1 MFCHCVLCNAKELF
15 YSMNLAFNFLNLS
28 KGWHTSYITIK
39 ESKPMLIFRQK
50 SFESPLSSTLMRV
63 KLVLILDRC
72 LIIFQSRLQENKFD
86 CCCYADVRGT
96 LLSLPGLT
104 DWLPLAG
111 CYNCLTFVITQISL
125 FLIASKTISDLQHN
139 NVRRPATG
147 QEEAGGEHQTSAEEA
162 GDRPVRVK
170 DPPALR

>member
-1 MFCHCVLCNAKELF
+1 MFNIILRKKL
-15 YSMNLAFNFLNLS
+15 
-28 KGWHTSYITIK
+28 TTQ
-39 ESKPMLIFRQK
+39 RQK
-50 SFESPLSSTLMRV
+50 IFESRLSSTLMQV
-63 KLVLILDRC
+63 KLVLLLDKC
-72 LIIFQSRLQENKFD
+72 LILYQSRLQENKFD
-86 CCCYADVRGT
+86 GCCYADVRGT

-111 CYNCLTFVITQISL
+111 CCNCLTFVITQISN

-139 NVRRPATG
+139 NVRRPAPS
-147 QEEAGGEHQTSAEEA
+147 QEETGGEHQTSAEEA